1 MEKSDIINLISEHLE
16 NNINELSKSLE
27 DYRSGSDLDE
37 SDTRDMED
45 FSQQSEQ
52 KEMQYQ
58 MQIQLDHV
66 QSNLIRLNDLAKGDF
81 SVAKPGAIVD
91 TDKNL
96 FLLGISVPPMP
107 VGDKE
112 LIGLSPESP
121 AFGIIN
127 GKSAG
132 DHFELG
138 NNTYTIKNIL

>member
-1 MEKSDIINLISEHLE
+1 MDKAEIIRLISEHLE
-16 NNINELSKSLE
+16 NNIHELGKSLE

-66 QSNLIRLNDLAKGDF
+66 QANLIRLNDLDKGDF
-81 SVAKPGAIVD
+81 SVARPGAIVE

-112 LIGLSPESP
+112 LIGVSPESP

-132 DHFELG
+132 DQFELG
-138 NNTYTIKNIL
+138 NNKYTIQGIL